1 MKKKGTLSRSSMSVI
16 IITSL
21 VILIALVLLS
31 GFYTHKLLRDD
42 SDRLVK
48 SIDEIIES
56 SGSGDWERSSET
68 IRRMSSDWG
77 KMKGIWSS
85 LIDHQEIDN
94 IDITLSRLQMLIE
107 IKDTSALMPEAAA
120 LRKIIS
126 HIPEKEKLT
135 LDNLL

>member
-1 MKKKGTLSRSSMSVI
+1 
-16 IITSL
+16 
-21 VILIALVLLS
+21 
-31 GFYTHKLLRDD
+31 
-42 SDRLVK
+42 
-48 SIDEIIES
+48 
-56 SGSGDWERSSET
+56 
-68 IRRMSSDWG
+68 MSSDWS

-94 IDITLSRLQMLIE
+94 IDITLSRLQMMIE
-107 IKDTSALMPEAAA
+107 IEDTSALIPEAAA